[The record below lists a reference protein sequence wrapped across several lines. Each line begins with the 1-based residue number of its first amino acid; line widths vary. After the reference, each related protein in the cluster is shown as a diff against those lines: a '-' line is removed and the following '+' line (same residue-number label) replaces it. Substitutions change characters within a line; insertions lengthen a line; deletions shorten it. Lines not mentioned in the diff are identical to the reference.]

1 MSSKIEEQIC
11 NDSHERE
18 LSKRTSDACS
28 NALSGMIK
36 EERSE
41 KQSSVVQEQG
51 TEVGACA

>member
-28 NALSGMIK
+28 NAVSGMIK

-41 KQSSVVQEQG
+41 KQSSGVQEQG